1 VDNLSFDF
9 QVVVRNI
16 YHPKRTGQPGL
27 LGSQQGHTVEEFEE
41 ALAAVRKK
49 REEEATQIQK

>member
-1 VDNLSFDF
+1 VNDLYSIF

-27 LGSQQGHTVEEFEE
+27 LGSLQGHTIEEFEE
-41 ALAAVRKK
+41 SLAAVRKK
-49 REEEATQIQK
+49 REEEAAQTKK